1 MLFDKPSESD
11 LTSLQAV
18 QQGYTLRVQTTH
30 RVRLRDKLQQELYL
44 LKEAPRDRPQ
54 VPCIDALKQVFSHFY
69 DRLTLAG
76 DRPVLPSDTISVQSY
91 RCQVLST
98 LLDDAEAKAKG
109 KLREAAFPAS
119 EERDVLEEAS
129 SQLAK
134 LREEERKLLE
144 ADVSGESAN
153 DAKIAELAG
162 KLRQL
167 EKSRRE
173 LFAMGMSPPV
183 RFFMETVLSENGQG
197 LQAWRAPRLAPL
209 MAQRRELLETRLQ
222 LHQEMRGH
230 IQALEDCKRKI
241 ESRGEYSVTAGYFAV
256 APDHYVRRKVKQMEP
271 WMTAAARTE
280 LCKAVAKDRGWL
292 ISAAEFEGWKRC
304 GKAMVAN
311 HHSPDTEVFGV
322 RSEAKQGG
330 ITTKGDGETGD
341 LSSTSIRA
349 ELAKHGSTPA
359 TIDDLVTRGL
369 LGKEVGECLKR
380 YCMTSSAS
388 TAAARQGEDKPQEK
402 GYHSDAYADAQ
413 YRQIRAIYDERRI
426 IVYQAYNDAI
436 ADAAVK
442 GNSKDKNQARVLALH
457 LSREGFE
464 DLLMDAHLSHS
475 SVDQSKCRDSSV
487 VVQWDPEREMDTEG
501 AGKQVYTRPLRNVR
515 SIQIGLRGTAVQKL
529 LDPTLAGNAE
539 EASAALWPSQR
550 ESLLPVSPQLMSV
563 LGMYEQQAEDM

>member
-1 MLFDKPSESD
+1 M
-11 LTSLQAV
+11 A
-18 QQGYTLRVQTTH
+18 R
-30 RVRLRDKLQQELYL
+30 
-44 LKEAPRDRPQ
+44 KEAI
-54 VPCIDALKQVFSHFY
+54 VVFNGCFC
-69 DRLTLAG
+69 
-76 DRPVLPSDTISVQSY
+76 PVH
-91 RCQVLST
+91 
-98 LLDDAEAKAKG
+98 A
-109 KLREAAFPAS
+109 
-119 EERDVLEEAS
+119 
-129 SQLAK
+129 
-134 LREEERKLLE
+134 
-144 ADVSGESAN
+144 
-153 DAKIAELAG
+153 
-162 KLRQL
+162 
-167 EKSRRE
+167 
-173 LFAMGMSPPV
+173 
-183 RFFMETVLSENGQG
+183 
-197 LQAWRAPRLAPL
+197 
-209 MAQRRELLETRLQ
+209 
-222 LHQEMRGH
+222 GH

-442 GNSKDKNQARVLALH
+442 GNSFKAPMEAGLWKPTRMTWIKPSAVWMAYRCGWTTMKDKNQARVLALH

-529 LDPTLAGNAE
+529 LDPTLVLEITDETRRFKKAAAALEAGNAE